1 MKPNKPFE
9 AGASRPRTPLHG
21 CRFAAAKRYPRKGAA
36 QGRRWTRR
44 LTPESVGR
52 GLVVLL
58 SGFVFAKDRVLSVVH
73 GMHDPVDSAVASRVV
88 REGATIAIASLEGGA
103 FTDAVSHGGAG
114 RACSTL

>member
-1 MKPNKPFE
+1 MF
-9 AGASRPRTPLHG
+9 
-21 CRFAAAKRYPRKGAA
+21 Y
-36 QGRRWTRR
+36 GRSNTSWTRR